1 MKAYFINL
9 LIHFT
14 YCVVVSAQS
23 PGGPLVESWNGRY
36 SGTVG
41 AVHSILTL
49 QQHDQRVEG
58 TIDAE
63 GYIYNLSGTL
73 AHGKFDGELT
83 DPQTRG
89 RMKCDGSHR
98 EGTIV
103 LTVHDAGTGQSFS
116 MTFSKGTPAG
126 NVAGPGRDSGTGN
139 TYPAGRDPG
148 LIGSWLYTESYSS
161 GDYSFASQW
170 RLIVN
175 ADGTYLYGD
184 AKIAGG
190 GSGVSASSGG
200 GGYTRGQWKTENSTI
215 YINEGNGW
223 QPYAGYY
230 LEGNSMLLKFSDG
243 NKQVWKRN

>member
-1 MKAYFINL
+1 MKAYLISL

-14 YCVVVSAQS
+14 YCVVSAQP
-23 PGGPLVESWNGRY
+23 PGGPLVETWSGRY
-36 SGTVG
+36 SGAVG

-49 QQHDQRVEG
+49 QQQDQRVDG

-63 GYIYNLSGTL
+63 GYIYNLSGIL
-73 AHGKFDGELT
+73 ANGKFDGELT

-89 RMKCDGSHR
+89 RMKCEGSYR
-98 EGTIV
+98 DGTIE
-103 LTVHDAGTGQSFS
+103 LTVRDAGTGQSFS
-116 MTFSKGTPAG
+116 MTFSKNAPAG
-126 NVAGPGRDSGTGN
+126 NAEGPGPDGRTGN
-139 TYPAGRDPG
+139 PTERDPG
-148 LIGSWLYTESYSS
+148 LIGNWLYTESYSS

-184 AKIAGG
+184 AKVAGG
-190 GSGVSASSGG
+190 GSGVSGTSGG
-200 GGYTRGQWKTENSTI
+200 GSYTRGQWKTKNNTI

-230 LEGNSMLLKFSDG
+230 LEGNSMLMKFSDG